1 MTGSQEVITHKH
13 LILRHLRTDKINVCQ
28 KYVKM
33 SVKYPKVKSDNKQ
46 RFYVVFYSNGK
57 RYRLFNG
64 SKINSNLYPNSYPLS
79 KRYEIAQLLA
89 AEVFKCIS
97 NGFNIQDP
105 VRVNVKSD
113 KGYLKLALNNKLK
126 GEYSDK
132 YKSMLRFVYDRFAS
146 HLTDE
151 NITSNDVKFY
161 LNHYALG
168 VSYNTI
174 KRHLNVLI
182 NEARNIGMDS
192 NPMDRIR
199 AKKTKAKL
207 HKPYKDINLI
217 LDEIKLFSDNLYLC
231 CLMTYGCLLRPHRE
245 IRELKWSDFSDDLR
259 YIHLSGN
266 RNKSGKN
273 RIVPVPIY
281 IRELLVKGQ
290 PQHNIFTD
298 TTRPLNED
306 YFKTL
311 WGRFKRVSKLLEQD
325 QTLYSFRHSG
335 AIEIFKRT
343 GSITKLQKAMGHS
356 SINVS
361 LTYLRGLEIAE
372 LKEEDMPMV
381 NP

>member
-1 MTGSQEVITHKH
+1 
-13 LILRHLRTDKINVCQ
+13 VCQ
-28 KYVKM
+28 KI

-46 RFYVVFYSNGK
+46 RFYVVFYNNGK

-64 SKINSNLYPNSYPLS
+64 SKINSNLYPNSYPLN

-89 AEVFKCIS
+89 AEVFKYIS
-97 NGFNIQDP
+97 SGLSIQDP
-105 VRVNVKSD
+105 VRVICKSD
-113 KGYLKLALNNKLK
+113 KQYLKLALDNKIK

-132 YKSMLRFVYDRFAS
+132 YKSMLRFVYDGFVS
-146 HLTDE
+146 YSTDE
-151 NITSNDVKFY
+151 NITSNNVKTY
-161 LNHYALG
+161 LNQYALG

-182 NEARNIGMDS
+182 NEARNIGMNS
-192 NPMDRIR
+192 NPMESIK

-217 LDEIKLFSDNLYLC
+217 LNEIKLFSDNLYLC

-245 IRELKWSDFSDDLR
+245 IRELKWSDFSDDLG

-290 PQHNIFTD
+290 PQHNIFTGA
-298 TTRPLNED
+298 TRPLNED

-325 QTLYSFRHSG
+325 QTLYSFRHTG

-381 NP
+381 

>member
-1 MTGSQEVITHKH
+1 MSVKSMS
-13 LILRHLRTDKINVCQ
+13 
-28 KYVKM
+28 KM
-33 SVKYPKVKSDNKQ
+33 SVKYPKIKSDNKQ
-46 RFYVVFYSNGK
+46 RFYVVFYNNGK

-64 SKINSNLYPNSYPLS
+64 SKINSNLFPNSYPVA

-89 AEVFKCIS
+89 AEVFKFITS
-97 NGFNIQDP
+97 GLSVQEP
-105 VRVNVKSD
+105 VRVLCKSD
-113 KGYLKLALNNKLK
+113 KQYLKLALDNKLK
-126 GEYSDK
+126 GDYSDK
-132 YKSMLRFVYDRFAS
+132 YKSMLRFVYDGFVS

-151 NITSNDVKFY
+151 NITSKDVKSY

-192 NPMDRIR
+192 NPMESIK

-207 HKPYKDINLI
+207 HKPYKDISLI
-217 LDEIKLFSDNLYLC
+217 LNEIKLFSDNLFLC

-245 IRELKWSDFSDDLR
+245 IRELTWSDFSDDLT

-298 TTRPLNED
+298 ATKPLNED

-381 NP
+381 

>member
-1 MTGSQEVITHKH
+1 MSVKS
-13 LILRHLRTDKINVCQ
+13 VS
-28 KYVKM
+28 KM

-46 RFYVVFYSNGK
+46 RFYVVFYNNGK

-64 SKINSNLYPNSYPLS
+64 SKINSNLYPNSYPVA

-89 AEVFKCIS
+89 AEVFKYIS
-97 NGFNIQDP
+97 SGLSIQDP
-105 VRVNVKSD
+105 VRVICKSD
-113 KGYLKLALNNKLK
+113 KQYLKLALDNKIK

-132 YKSMLRFVYDRFAS
+132 YKSMLRFVYDGFVS
-146 HLTDE
+146 YSTDE
-151 NITSNDVKFY
+151 NITSNNVKTY
-161 LNHYALG
+161 LNQYALG

-182 NEARNIGMDS
+182 NEARNIGMNS
-192 NPMDRIR
+192 NPMESIK

-217 LDEIKLFSDNLYLC
+217 LNEIKLFSDNLYLC

-245 IRELKWSDFSDDLR
+245 IRELKWSDFSDDLG

-290 PQHNIFTD
+290 PQHNIFTGA
-298 TTRPLNED
+298 TRPLNED

-311 WGRFKRVSKLLEQD
+311 WGRFKRVSKQLEQD
-325 QTLYSFRHSG
+325 QTLYSFRHTG

-381 NP
+381 

>member
-1 MTGSQEVITHKH
+1 
-13 LILRHLRTDKINVCQ
+13 
-28 KYVKM
+28 
-33 SVKYPKVKSDNKQ
+33 
-46 RFYVVFYSNGK
+46 
-57 RYRLFNG
+57 
-64 SKINSNLYPNSYPLS
+64 
-79 KRYEIAQLLA
+79 
-89 AEVFKCIS
+89 
-97 NGFNIQDP
+97 
-105 VRVNVKSD
+105 
-113 KGYLKLALNNKLK
+113 
-126 GEYSDK
+126 
-132 YKSMLRFVYDRFAS
+132 
-146 HLTDE
+146 
-151 NITSNDVKFY
+151 
-161 LNHYALG
+161 
-168 VSYNTI
+168 
-174 KRHLNVLI
+174 VLI
-182 NEARNIGMDS
+182 NEARNIGMNS
-192 NPMDRIR
+192 NPMESIK

-217 LDEIKLFSDNLYLC
+217 LNEIKLFSDNLFLC

-245 IRELKWSDFSDDLR
+245 IRELKWSDFSDDLG

-290 PQHNIFTD
+290 PQHNIFTGA
-298 TTRPLNED
+298 TRPLNED

-311 WGRFKRVSKLLEQD
+311 WGRFKRVSKLLGQD
-325 QTLYSFRHSG
+325 QTLYSFRHTG

-381 NP
+381 

>member
-1 MTGSQEVITHKH
+1 MMV
-13 LILRHLRTDKINVCQ
+13 
-28 KYVKM
+28 
-33 SVKYPKVKSDNKQ
+33 
-46 RFYVVFYSNGK
+46 
-57 RYRLFNG
+57 
-64 SKINSNLYPNSYPLS
+64 
-79 KRYEIAQLLA
+79 
-89 AEVFKCIS
+89 
-97 NGFNIQDP
+97 
-105 VRVNVKSD
+105 
-113 KGYLKLALNNKLK
+113 
-126 GEYSDK
+126 
-132 YKSMLRFVYDRFAS
+132 S
-146 HLTDE
+146 HLNLLDE
-151 NITSNDVKFY
+151 NITSNDVKSY

-174 KRHLNVLI
+174 KRHLSVLI
-182 NEARNIGMDS
+182 NEARNIGMNS
-192 NPMDRIR
+192 NPMEGIK

-207 HKPYKDINLI
+207 HKPYKDISLI
-217 LDEIKLFSDNLYLC
+217 LDEIKLFNDNLYLC

-245 IRELKWSDFSDDLR
+245 IRELKWSDFSDDLG

-281 IRELLVKGQ
+281 IRDILVKGQ

-356 SINVS
+356 SINVV

-381 NP
+381 

>member
-1 MTGSQEVITHKH
+1 MKLNYPTVH
-13 LILRHLRTDKINVCQ
+13 TDQKQKVFISFIINQ
-28 KYVKM
+28 
-33 SVKYPKVKSDNKQ
+33 
-46 RFYVVFYSNGK
+46 K
-57 RYRLFNG
+57 RYRLYNG
-64 SKINSNLYPNSYPLS
+64 KRIGSETNPNSFPLS
-79 KRYEIAQLLA
+79 QRENIGNLLA
-89 AEVFKCIS
+89 AEIYNYLINGGQLSAYRTNKIIS
-97 NGFNIQDP
+97 GKI
-105 VRVNVKSD
+105 SD
-113 KGYLKLALNNKLK
+113 KEYLHKALKNKQK

-132 YKSMLRFVYDRFAS
+132 YKSMLRFVYGGFVS
-146 HLTDE
+146 YLTDE
-151 NITSNDVKFY
+151 NITYNNVKSY
-161 LNHYALG
+161 LNKYALG

-182 NEARNIGMDS
+182 NEARNIGMNS
-192 NPMDRIR
+192 NPMESIK

-245 IRELKWSDFSDDLR
+245 IRELTWKDFSDDLSF
-259 YIHLSGN
+259 IHLSGN
-266 RNKSGKN
+266 RNKSGRN
-273 RIVPVPIY
+273 RIVPVPSY
-281 IRELLVKGQ
+281 IRDILVKGE
-290 PQHNIFTD
+290 PHHNIFSNQPQ
-298 TTRPLNED
+298 PLNQD

-311 WGRFKRVSKLLEQD
+311 WSRFKRQSNVLELG

-381 NP
+381 

>member
-1 MTGSQEVITHKH
+1 MKLNYPTVHTDQKQKVFISIT
-13 LILRHLRTDKINVCQ
+13 INQ
-28 KYVKM
+28 
-33 SVKYPKVKSDNKQ
+33 
-46 RFYVVFYSNGK
+46 K

-64 SKINSNLYPNSYPLS
+64 KRIGSEINPNSFPLNQ
-79 KRYEIAQLLA
+79 RENIGNLLA
-89 AEVFKCIS
+89 AEIYNYLINGGQLSAYRTNKLIS
-97 NGFNIQDP
+97 G
-105 VRVNVKSD
+105 KTSD
-113 KGYLKLALNNKLK
+113 KEYLAKALDNKLN
-126 GEYSDK
+126 GDYSYK
-132 YKSMLRFVYDRFAS
+132 YKSMLRFVYNGFTS
-146 HLTDE
+146 QLSNE
-151 NITSNDVKFY
+151 EITSKDVKSY
-161 LNHYALG
+161 LNRYILG

-182 NEARNIGMDS
+182 NEARNIGMIS
-192 NPMDRIR
+192 NPVESIK

-217 LDEIKLFSDNLYLC
+217 LDDIKLFNDNLYIC

-245 IRELKWSDFSDDLR
+245 IRELKWSDFSDDLSH
-259 YIHLSGN
+259 IHLSGY

-273 RIVPVPIY
+273 RIVPIPSY
-281 IRELLVKGQ
+281 IRDILVKRE
-290 PQHNIFTD
+290 PNHNIFSNQPQ
-298 TTRPLNED
+298 PLNKD

-311 WGRFKRVSKLLEQD
+311 WSRFKRQSNTLEQG

-381 NP
+381 

>member
-1 MTGSQEVITHKH
+1 MSVKS
-13 LILRHLRTDKINVCQ
+13 VS
-28 KYVKM
+28 KM
-33 SVKYPKVKSDNKQ
+33 SVKYPKIKSDNKQ
-46 RFYVVFYSNGK
+46 RFYVVFYNNGK

-64 SKINSNLYPNSYPLS
+64 SKINSNLYPNSYPVA

-89 AEVFKCIS
+89 AEVFKFIS
-97 NGFNIQDP
+97 SGLSIQDP
-105 VRVNVKSD
+105 VRVICKSD
-113 KGYLKLALNNKLK
+113 RQYLKLALDNKLK

-132 YKSMLRFVYDRFAS
+132 YKSMLRFVYDGFMS
-146 HLTDE
+146 YLTDE
-151 NITSNDVKFY
+151 NITSNNVKSY
-161 LNHYALG
+161 LNQYALG

-182 NEARNIGMDS
+182 NEARNIGMNS
-192 NPMDRIR
+192 NPMESIK

-217 LDEIKLFSDNLYLC
+217 LNEIKLFSDNLYLC

-245 IRELKWSDFSDDLR
+245 IRELKWSDFSDDLG

-290 PQHNIFTD
+290 PQHNIFTG
-298 TTRPLNED
+298 TSKPLNED

-325 QTLYSFRHSG
+325 QTLYSFRHTG

-372 LKEEDMPMV
+372 LKEEDMP
-381 NP
+381 NI

>member
-1 MTGSQEVITHKH
+1 MS
-13 LILRHLRTDKINVCQ
+13 
-28 KYVKM
+28 KM

-46 RFYVVFYSNGK
+46 RFYIVFYNNGK

-64 SKINSNLYPNSYPLS
+64 SKINSNLYPNSYPVA

-89 AEVFKCIS
+89 AEVFKYIS
-97 NGFNIQDP
+97 SGLSIKDP
-105 VRVNVKSD
+105 VRVICKSD
-113 KGYLKLALNNKLK
+113 KQYLKLALDNKIK

-132 YKSMLRFVYDRFAS
+132 YKSMLRFVYDGFVS
-146 HLTDE
+146 YSTDE
-151 NITSNDVKFY
+151 NITSNNVKTY
-161 LNHYALG
+161 LNQYALG

-182 NEARNIGMDS
+182 NEARNIGMNS
-192 NPMDRIR
+192 NPMESIK

-217 LDEIKLFSDNLYLC
+217 LNEIKLFSDNLYLC

-245 IRELKWSDFSDDLR
+245 IRELKWSDFSDDLS

-298 TTRPLNED
+298 TIRPLNED

-311 WGRFKRVSKLLEQD
+311 WGRFKRVSELLEQD

-343 GSITKLQKAMGHS
+343 GSITKLQRAMGHS

-381 NP
+381 

>member
-1 MTGSQEVITHKH
+1 MSVKS
-13 LILRHLRTDKINVCQ
+13 VS
-28 KYVKM
+28 KM
-33 SVKYPKVKSDNKQ
+33 SVKYPKIKSDNKQ
-46 RFYVVFYSNGK
+46 RVYIVFYLNGK

-64 SKINSNLYPNSYPLS
+64 RKINSNLYPNSYPVG
-79 KRYEIAQLLA
+79 KRFEVAQLLA
-89 AEVFKCIS
+89 AEVFKYIS
-97 NGFNIQDP
+97 SGLSIQDP
-105 VRVNVKSD
+105 VIVIRKSD
-113 KGYLKLALNNKLK
+113 KQYLKLALEAKLN

-132 YKSMLRFVYDRFAS
+132 YKSMLRFVYDGFLF

-151 NITSNDVKFY
+151 KITSNDVKSY

-174 KRHLNVLI
+174 KRHLSVLI
-182 NEARNIGMDS
+182 NEARNIGMNS
-192 NPMDRIR
+192 NPMEGIK

-207 HKPYKDINLI
+207 HKPYNDIRLI
-217 LDEIKLFSDNLYLC
+217 LDEIKLFNDNLYLC

-245 IRELKWSDFSDDLR
+245 IRELKWSDFSDDLD

-273 RIVPVPIY
+273 RIVPVPTYVRDI
-281 IRELLVKGQ
+281 LVKGQ
-290 PQHNIFTD
+290 PHHNIFTD
-298 TTRPLNED
+298 TIRPLNED

-372 LKEEDMPMV
+372 LKEEDMPNIKSPAKCKGSDEMV
-381 NP
+381 ILFHSKAICR

>member
-1 MTGSQEVITHKH
+1 MSVKS
-13 LILRHLRTDKINVCQ
+13 VS
-28 KYVKM
+28 KM
-33 SVKYPKVKSDNKQ
+33 SVKYPKIKSDNKQ
-46 RFYVVFYSNGK
+46 RVYIVFYLNGK

-64 SKINSNLYPNSYPLS
+64 RKINSNLYPNSYPVG
-79 KRYEIAQLLA
+79 KRFEVAQLLA
-89 AEVFKCIS
+89 AEVFKFITS
-97 NGFNIQDP
+97 GLSFQEPLKVIN
-105 VRVNVKSD
+105 KSD
-113 KGYLKLALNNKLK
+113 VEYFKLALDAKLK
-126 GEYSDK
+126 GDCSDK
-132 YKSMLRFVYDRFAS
+132 YKSMLRFVYDGFLFN
-146 HLTDE
+146 LTDE
-151 NITSNDVKFY
+151 KITSNDVKSY

-174 KRHLNVLI
+174 KRHLSVLI
-182 NEARNIGMDS
+182 NEARNIGMNS
-192 NPMDRIR
+192 NPMEGIK
-199 AKKTKAKL
+199 AKKTKTKL
-207 HKPYKDINLI
+207 HKPYNDIRLI

-231 CLMTYGCLLRPHRE
+231 CIMTYGCLLRPHRE
-245 IRELKWSDFSDDLR
+245 IRELKWSDFSDDLD

-273 RIVPVPIY
+273 RIVPVPTYVRDI
-281 IRELLVKGQ
+281 LVKGQ
-290 PQHNIFTD
+290 PHHNIFTD
-298 TTRPLNED
+298 TIRPLNED

-325 QTLYSFRHSG
+325 QTLYSFRHTG

-381 NP
+381 

>member
-1 MTGSQEVITHKH
+1 MSVKS
-13 LILRHLRTDKINVCQ
+13 VS
-28 KYVKM
+28 KM

-46 RFYVVFYSNGK
+46 RFYVVFYNNGK

-64 SKINSNLYPNSYPLS
+64 SKINSNLYPNSYPVA

-89 AEVFKCIS
+89 AEVFKYIS
-97 NGFNIQDP
+97 SGLSIQDP
-105 VRVNVKSD
+105 VRVICKSD
-113 KGYLKLALNNKLK
+113 KQYLKLALDNKIK

-132 YKSMLRFVYDRFAS
+132 YKSMLRFVYDGFVS
-146 HLTDE
+146 YSTDE
-151 NITSNDVKFY
+151 KITSNNVKSY
-161 LNHYALG
+161 LNQYALG

-182 NEARNIGMDS
+182 NEARNIGMNS
-192 NPMDRIR
+192 NPMESIK

-217 LDEIKLFSDNLYLC
+217 LNEIKLFSDNLFLC

-245 IRELKWSDFSDDLR
+245 IRELKWSDFSDDLG

-311 WGRFKRVSKLLEQD
+311 WGRFKRVSKLLGQD
-325 QTLYSFRHSG
+325 QTLYSFRHTG

-381 NP
+381 